1 MYLILHCMSVQE
13 RCGVCGG
20 LVEVKDLRACVECRV
35 RFCPICKGE
44 DDDLCIDCFEEE
56 QEEEESR

>member
-1 MYLILHCMSVQE
+1 MSVQE